1 MNKVK
6 FLSNGRSRWRY
17 EQSEIL
23 SNGRSR
29 WRHEQSEILSNGRV
43 VGDMNKVNFL
53 YKNLKI

>member
-1 MNKVK
+1 MDKVK

-29 WRHEQSEILSNGRV
+29 WRHEQSEFFI
-43 VGDMNKVNFL
+43 
-53 YKNLKI
+53 